1 MKEFEEYRSKRLA
14 DWTKQKAERM
24 AIRNRK
30 WNILR
35 IILGSERSKKA
46 SGITMILYFL
56 MLYIYVFHCIYML
69 FQILIPMN

>member
-30 WNILR
+30 
-35 IILGSERSKKA
+35 
-46 SGITMILYFL
+46 
-56 MLYIYVFHCIYML
+56 
-69 FQILIPMN
+69 